1 MIGRPRTG
9 STMRAVIL
17 LAIILVVVFASVPAP
32 WNLVLIAVACVLEVV
47 EIAFLRRWSKR
58 LDKRLVRT
66 TGPEALIG
74 EEAEVTEPCRPDGMV
89 QLNGELWEARCEEGA
104 DTGETVRVKSLSG
117 LKLVVVR

>member
-1 MIGRPRTG
+1 MIGRSRTG

-32 WNLVLIAVACVLEVV
+32 WNVVLIAVACVLEVV

-66 TGPEALIG
+66 AGPEALIG
-74 EEAEVTEPCRPDGMV
+74 EQAEVIEPCRPDGMV

>member
-1 MIGRPRTG
+1 MIGRSRTG

-32 WNLVLIAVACVLEVV
+32 WNVVLIAVACVLELV

-74 EEAEVTEPCRPDGMV
+74 EQAEVIEPCRPDGMV